1 MSLIDDQEKISL
13 IVQFVDI
20 MLLTLIRTNF
30 SPQETTGILLI
41 GGKPFCGT
49 LEPPS
54 SMHCIGTECS
64 ANIKTMQASSSS
76 QNKQVVSGALKGIG
90 TEHQKGCIPLGWYK
104 LTLTL
109 SPRFGRVLP
118 LLHYVPGFEG
128 IRIHAGNNRDHTAGC
143 ILVGQLSGTTLL
155 HSRSTEHDLV
165 ERLQKHRDEPNY
177 IEITTP
183 ERFFT
188 EHCSSI
194 TDLECLL
201 YGARYDHDKPL
212 ADL

>member
-1 MSLIDDQEKISL
+1 
-13 IVQFVDI
+13 
-20 MLLTLIRTNF
+20 MLLSLIRTNF

-54 SMHCIGTECS
+54 SMHCIGTEH
-64 ANIKTMQASSSS
+64 T
-76 QNKQVVSGALKGIG
+76 
-90 TEHQKGCIPLGWYK
+90 KGCIPLGWYP
-104 LTLTL
+104 LTLTK
-109 SPRFGRVLP
+109 SPKFGRVLP

-201 YGARYDHDKPL
+201 YGARYDREQPL
-212 ADL
+212 AGC

>member
-1 MSLIDDQEKISL
+1 MLLSLIRIN
-13 IVQFVDI
+13 
-20 MLLTLIRTNF
+20 M

-49 LEPPS
+49 LEPPIVPNAQ
-54 SMHCIGTECS
+54 HP
-64 ANIKTMQASSSS
+64 K
-76 QNKQVVSGALKGIG
+76 GA
-90 TEHQKGCIPLGWYK
+90 IPVGWYP
-104 LTLTL
+104 LTLTK
-109 SPRFGRVLP
+109 SPKFGRVLP

-143 ILVGQLSGTTLL
+143 ILVGTLNGNTL
-155 HSRSTEHDLV
+155 QYSRSTEHDLV
-165 ERLQKHRDEPNY
+165 EKLQKHNDETHY

-194 TDLECLL
+194 ADLECLL
-201 YGARYDHDKPL
+201 FGARYDHDKPL